1 MKYTFEVVT
10 EASVVVELLRPWRSL
25 PLRPSSYSHLSR
37 TGLQVSRLSWQY
49 LRLYTH
55 LSTPYGASHWQSSWP
70 RGPCPSSMSISLP
83 HQGGSRQCRA
93 TSQICQGSKKGSTF
107 FLRSWRRWSWT
118 MGSGSNGVRIQ
129 LYPKLSPN
137 ALVAEHSHALQ
148 ANKNVM
154 TDNPRIPFKEG
165 FSFVA
170 LRPGRLHLS
179 YVFLYP
185 PPSGS
190 KIAHPLDQFYFWN
203 VVTLS

>member
-1 MKYTFEVVT
+1 MQGYK
-10 EASVVVELLRPWRSL
+10 PD
-25 PLRPSSYSHLSR
+25 LSR
-37 TGLQVSRLSWQY
+37 LKERE
-49 LRLYTH
+49 H
-55 LSTPYGASHWQSSWP
+55 F
-70 RGPCPSSMSISLP
+70 LP
-83 HQGGSRQCRA
+83 
-93 TSQICQGSKKGSTF
+93 KK
-107 FLRSWRRWSWT
+107 LEE
-118 MGSGSNGVRIQ
+118 MKLNNGVRIQ
-129 LYPKLSPN
+129 IYPKLSPN

-148 ANKNVM
+148 ANKHTV
-154 TDNPRIPFKEG
+154 TVNPRIPFKKG